1 MKPTP
6 QQKAAARRMRRDHP
20 DMSVRQIAAKLGIN
34 SGTVSKW
41 LRQPEAETSLSIEGL
56 IAQTQQNF
64 ENLPPSEAERLR
76 DLRDSL
82 REQQQVII
90 KRQIKLLESVQ
101 GEAMTALRSKD
112 LPTVRAAAS
121 LISALTRAFA
131 HEGAVYG
138 IIDPAEAMRQALK
151 DD

>member
-1 MKPTP
+1 MRAPSPKRA
-6 QQKAAARRMRRDHP
+6 KAIALRAEGLTM
-20 DMSVRQIAAKLGIN
+20 QEIAAKLGIN
-34 SGTVSKW
+34 RGTVSKW
-41 LRQPEAETSLSIEGL
+41 LPKERFKTQANELDRL
-56 IAQTQQNF
+56 ISDAQAKYDS
-64 ENLPPSEAERLR
+64 LPPSEAERLR

>member
-1 MKPTP
+1 MASSVT
-6 QQKAAARRMRRDHP
+6 KAQASGLDQLISAA
-20 DMSVRQIAAKLGIN
+20 QAKYD
-34 SGTVSKW
+34 S
-41 LRQPEAETSLSIEGL
+41 
-56 IAQTQQNF
+56 
-64 ENLPPSEAERLR
+64 LPPSEAERLSQ
-76 DLRDSL
+76 LRDTL

-131 HEGAVYG
+131 HEAMVYQ
-138 IIDPAEAMRQALK
+138 IIDPAEVMRQALK